1 MIAVIES
8 IMVYIMAE
16 SRNQNWKCVK
26 LVKFCMLDQILVIEY
41 KAAVLRNIRPMEVI
55 MVVDLSPILVEDLNH
70 ELDEFMVVYR
80 F

>member
-1 MIAVIES
+1 
-8 IMVYIMAE
+8 
-16 SRNQNWKCVK
+16 
-26 LVKFCMLDQILVIEY
+26 MLDQILVIEY

-70 ELDEFMVVYR
+70 ELDELMVVYR